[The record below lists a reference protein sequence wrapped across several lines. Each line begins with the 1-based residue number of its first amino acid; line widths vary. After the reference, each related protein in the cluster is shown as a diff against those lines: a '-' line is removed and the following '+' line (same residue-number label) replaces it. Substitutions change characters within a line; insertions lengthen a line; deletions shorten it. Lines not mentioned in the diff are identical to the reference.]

1 MRESKEWQDYLDK
14 VKKDHKKLTRKVN
27 FSYRHIALSQES
39 VFNLMYK
46 YGFHTTV
53 GDQDWFTN
61 VSFNVSKQFS
71 L

>member
-14 VKKDHKKLTRKVN
+14 VKRIKKVKQRKLKI
-27 FSYRHIALSQES
+27 FDRYIALLQES